1 MHPHTG
7 VFWASLLGGGVL
19 GFTAA
24 AVRLSSS
31 PLEGRRW
38 VMVLG
43 TIAGLILGGVVF
55 FGLALAGALLGYSTD
70 RTDSWVLLGPALLIL
85 LFLFVG
91 FALRRK

>member
-1 MHPHTG
+1 M
-7 VFWASLLGGGVL
+7 
-19 GFTAA
+19 
-24 AVRLSSS
+24 
-31 PLEGRRW
+31 
-38 VMVLG
+38 G